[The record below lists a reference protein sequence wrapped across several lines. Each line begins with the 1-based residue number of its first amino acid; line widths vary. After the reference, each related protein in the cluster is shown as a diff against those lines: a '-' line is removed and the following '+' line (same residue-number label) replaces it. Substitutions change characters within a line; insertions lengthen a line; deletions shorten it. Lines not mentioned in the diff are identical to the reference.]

1 VSHFPIPCAA
11 SSTTRTRVPQLKVSA
26 SAFLPSVCQ
35 RETVLQVT
43 TSHVK
48 LRKLYFFLVSTFRF
62 VDAFLG
68 QHTIARRATA
78 HLAAPQYQPVK
89 PVLWTSQT
97 VLVGAAQ
104 QGPNERPPG
113 RDPVGAGAPWVA
125 LSSVG
130 QLEHPQTPW
139 RQRKNNMS
147 RLEK

>member
-1 VSHFPIPCAA
+1 MSHFPIPCAA

-89 PVLWTSQT
+89 PVWWTGQT
-97 VLVGAAQ
+97 GLAGAARR
-104 QGPNERPPG
+104 GSNERLPR

-125 LSSVG
+125 LDSAG
-130 QLEHPQTPW
+130 RLGRPLTPW
-139 RQRKNNMS
+139 RRETNS
-147 RLEK
+147 T

>member
-1 VSHFPIPCAA
+1 MSHFPIPCAA

-26 SAFLPSVCQ
+26 AAFLPSVCQ

-43 TSHVK
+43 TPHVK

-89 PVLWTSQT
+89 PVWWTGH
-97 VLVGAAQ
+97 GAAQ

-113 RDPVGAGAPWVA
+113 RDPVGADALWVA
-125 LSSVG
+125 LGSVG
-130 QLEHPQTPW
+130 QLGHPQTPR